1 MFTSV
6 FKYAY
11 PHAKVRAM
19 KGLLLPDAKYRDM
32 LNADTF
38 EQLLHVLQTTSY
50 AESFRGVAAA
60 DLSLQAFADIL
71 YRNLF
76 LGYHKTIRSVDKQ
89 TRDFLIVCYHKYE
102 LLNLKMILRGIIS
115 HVPAE
120 KIAALLLP
128 TERYTLFS
136 KDALLN
142 CQDVHAI
149 IAHLQGTFFQYPLN
163 LALRRFDEE
172 QEFFPLE
179 MALDLHYYNSLWEK
193 LGTLPDLDQI
203 IVKEIIGILLDILNI
218 TWIIR
223 FKEHYHFSPEEILNY
238 TIQHGQSLRLKERRS
253 FSEAPETNDIL
264 DLLKTT
270 PYGKALTGDVQLN
283 TLHVTLSR
291 YFIRRLQKFFSG
303 DPFQMGIIIGYLL
316 LKEFEIS
323 DMLTIAEA
331 KRYGFSLEQSR
342 HYVIHTQQGEGRSS

>member
-19 KGLLLPDAKYRDM
+19 KGLLLTDAQYRAM

-38 EQLLHVLQTTSY
+38 EHMLHILQTTSY
-50 AESFRGVAAA
+50 ADYFQGIVASE
-60 DLSLQAFADIL
+60 LSLPSFAGIL

-76 LGYHKTIRSVDKQ
+76 TDYHKTIRSVDKGA
-89 TRDFLIVCYHKYE
+89 RDFLILCYHKYE
-102 LLNLKMILRGIIS
+102 LSNLKMILRGIIS

-120 KIAALLLP
+120 QISALLLP

-136 KDALLN
+136 KDALLG
-142 CQDVHAI
+142 CQDVHAVI
-149 IAHLQGTFFQYPLN
+149 DHLQGTFFQYPLN

-179 MALDLHYYNSLWEK
+179 MALDLHYYHSLWEK
-193 LGTLPDLDQI
+193 LASMPDSDQA
-203 IVKEIIGILLDILNI
+203 IVKEIVGILLDILNI

-238 TIQHGQSLRLKERRS
+238 TIQHGHSFRLKERRS
-253 FSEAPETNDIL
+253 LSEARETNDIVEF
-264 DLLKTT
+264 LKTT
-270 PYGKALTGDVQLN
+270 PYGKALAGDVQLS
-283 TLHVTLSR
+283 TLHVMLSR
-291 YFIRRLQKFFSG
+291 YFIGRLQKFFSG
-303 DPFQMGIIIGYLL
+303 DPFQIGIIIGYLL
-316 LKEFEIS
+316 LKEFEVS

-331 KRYGFSLEQSR
+331 KRYGFSLDQSR
-342 HYVIHTQQGEGRSS
+342 HYVIHTQQE

>member
-19 KGLLLPDAKYRDM
+19 KGLLLSDAKYRDM

-38 EQLLHVLQTTSY
+38 EQVLHILETTPY
-50 AESFRGVAAA
+50 AESFHGIAST
-60 DLSLQAFADIL
+60 DLSLQAFANIL
-71 YRNLF
+71 YQDLF
-76 LGYHKTIRSVDKQ
+76 LDYHKTIRSVDKGA
-89 TRDFLIVCYHKYE
+89 RDFLILCYQKYE

-115 HVPAE
+115 HVPADN
-120 KIAALLLP
+120 IAVLLLP

-142 CQDVHAI
+142 CQDVHAVI
-149 IAHLQGTFFQYPLN
+149 DHLQGTFFQYPLN

-179 MALDLHYYNSLWEK
+179 MALDLHYYNSLWDK
-193 LGTLPDLDQI
+193 LGELSDADKT

-238 TIQHGQSLRLKERRS
+238 TIQHGQSFRLKERRS
-253 FSEAPETNDIL
+253 FSEAHETSDIL
-264 DLLKTT
+264 ELLKTT
-270 PYGKALTGDVQLN
+270 PYGKALPNNVQLN

-291 YFIRRLQKFFSG
+291 YFIGRLQKFFSG

-342 HYVIHTQQGEGRSS
+342 HYVIHTQQG